1 MSSSFSK
8 SLRIL
13 RYRLLSHIL
22 FGERKRRYK
31 IKYKALKYGD
41 KKVEPRIRITD
52 LSNEEIE
59 IYNLLT
65 QIQKQKR
72 G

>member
-1 MSSSFSK
+1 MSSPFST

-22 FGERKRRYK
+22 LGEKKRRYK
-31 IKYKALKYGD
+31 VKYRSLKYGN
-41 KKVEPRIRITD
+41 KKVEPAIRITD
-52 LSNEEIE
+52 LSNEEVE
-59 IYNLLT
+59 IYHLLV
-65 QIQKQKR
+65 QMQKSKR

>member
-1 MSSSFSK
+1 MSSSFST

-22 FGERKRRYK
+22 SGEKKRRYK
-31 IKYKALKYGD
+31 VKYRALKYGD
-41 KKVEPRIRITD
+41 KKVEPPIRITD
-52 LSNEEIE
+52 LSNEEVE
-59 IYNLLT
+59 IYHLLV
-65 QIQKQKR
+65 QIQKSKR